1 MNRDTTEK
9 KLRTNYI
16 LIDYE
21 NVRPASLSIVSEYPF
36 RVLLFVGATQNKI
49 PIELA
54 ALMQALGNNAEYV
67 RVDGIGKNA
76 LDFHLVLYLG
86 RLIEKEANGYFH
98 IISKDSGFD
107 TVIKHLRDQKV
118 LVQKYAQI
126 NDILILKGSGVKT
139 LSERVAATVEFLIS
153 RGNAKPR
160 KIDTLSNAINAYF
173 GRTLPSE
180 AIDNIIGE
188 LVKRQVIVNDN
199 GKVHY
204 RFPESS

>member
-1 MNRDTTEK
+1 MNMDTTEK

-21 NVRPASLSIVSEYPF
+21 NVQPASLSIVSEYPF

-54 ALMQALGNNAEYV
+54 ASMQALGKNAEYI

-86 RLIEKEANGYFH
+86 RLIEKEVNGYFH

-139 LSERVAATVEFLIS
+139 LPERVEATVDFLIS

>member
-1 MNRDTTEK
+1 MDVAER

-21 NVRPASLSIVSEYPF
+21 NVQPPSISIISEHPF
-36 RVLLFVGATQNKI
+36 RVLLFVGANQNKI

-54 ALMQALGNNAEYV
+54 TSMHALGSNAEYI

-76 LDFHLVLYLG
+76 LDFHVALYLG
-86 RLIEKEANGYFH
+86 RLIERESNGYFH

-107 TVIKHLRDQKV
+107 TLIKHLRDRKV

-139 LSERVAATVEFLIS
+139 LSERVTAITEFLIS
-153 RGNAKPR
+153 RGNSKPR
-160 KIDTLSNAINAYF
+160 KIATLSNAINAFF
-173 GRTLPSE
+173 GKALSSDTVDSI
-180 AIDNIIGE
+180 IDE
-188 LVKRQVIVNDN
+188 LIKQQVIINDN

-204 RFPESS
+204 KLLEH

>member
-1 MNRDTTEK
+1 MNMDITEK

-21 NVRPASLSIVSEYPF
+21 NVQPSSLSIESEYPF
-36 RVLLFVGATQNKI
+36 RVLLFVGPTQNKI

-54 ALMQALGNNAEYV
+54 SSMQALGTNAEYIK
-67 RVDGIGKNA
+67 VDSIGKNA
-76 LDFHLVLYLG
+76 LDFHLALYLG
-86 RLIEKEANGYFH
+86 RLIEREANGYFH

-107 TVIKHLRDQKV
+107 TVIKHLRDRKV
-118 LVQKYAQI
+118 LIQKYAQI

-139 LSERVAATVEFLIS
+139 LPERVAATTEFLIS
-153 RGNAKPR
+153 RGNSKPR
-160 KIDTLSNAINAYF
+160 KIDTLGNAINAFF

-180 AIDNIIGE
+180 AIDTIIGE
-188 LVKRQVIVNDN
+188 LVKQKVIVNDN

-204 RFPESS
+204 SLPECS